1 MLQDKGGT
9 LENLNEKQ
17 STRQFSSA
25 LLPKDWRALL
35 ALTVGVWLLPCVVQN
50 NYFLLLFNVMA
61 LNALVVLGL
70 NLLIGSTGQVSLGH
84 AAFYAMGA
92 YLSAIASTTWQWPLA
107 VAFAFALLAVGVISF
122 LLALPTLRLEGNY
135 LVMATLGFNII
146 VSIILEHFDGVTG
159 GPSGFPGIPRL
170 HLGSFVLNTDR
181 SFYYFIWTLFLLV
194 FALTINLTDSRIGR
208 ALRSIHEKELTA
220 QALGIP
226 THRYKV
232 TTFVLSAL
240 YAALA
245 GLCYAHYVTFISPKT
260 FDIFCSVQVL
270 TMVVVGG
277 MGSLWGGLAGAALLT
292 ALPAVL
298 HRFEDYHVLLY
309 GLVLTGV
316 LVFCRQGLVPTLGSF
331 ARSRL
336 RAARTTAGA
345 QSEAM
350 EGLPLQGKRLATNF
364 MISGDSP
371 SPQTP
376 RPDNGPALPLITVRD
391 VSLSF
396 GGLQALN
403 EVSLDLFAGEI
414 VALIGPNGAGK
425 TTLLNIISG
434 LLKPQE
440 GSVLLRE
447 TALTGL
453 APHQIATHGVGR
465 TFQASQIYEHF
476 TVLENVLLGLHVHGR
491 SGFISSYLHSSSERH
506 EEQDLRLKAL
516 KLLEDFQLAAKVFSS
531 SPELSLLEQK
541 LLEMA
546 RALAL
551 TPQVLLLDEP
561 VGGLNP
567 RERETL
573 ADCISGL
580 RRHGLGIILVE
591 HDMNVV
597 MRLADRVVVLQNGYG
612 IASGTPREIQQD
624 PKVIAAY
631 LGRKRRR

>member
-1 MLQDKGGT
+1 M
-9 LENLNEKQ
+9 
-17 STRQFSSA
+17 A
-25 LLPKDWRALL
+25 LLPRDWRALL
-35 ALTVGVWLLPCVVQN
+35 VLAAAVWLLPQAMPN
-50 NYFLLLFNVMA
+50 DYFLLLFNIMA

-107 VAFAFALLAVGVISF
+107 AALLFAMALTGGISF

-146 VSIILEHFDGVTG
+146 VSILLEHFESVTG

-170 HLGSFVLNTDR
+170 HLGALAVGTDR
-181 SFYYFIWTLFLLV
+181 SFYYFIWTLFLIML
-194 FALTINLTDSRIGR
+194 ALTVNLVDSRIGR

-220 QALGIP
+220 QALGVP
-226 THRYKV
+226 AFRYKV

-245 GLCYAHYVTFISPKT
+245 GFCYAHYVTFISPKT
-260 FDIFCSVQVL
+260 FDIFYSVQIL

-277 MGSLWGGLAGAALLT
+277 MGSIWGGLAGAVLLT
-292 ALPAVL
+292 GLPAML
-298 HRFEDYHVLLY
+298 HRFEDFHVLVY

-316 LVFCRQGLVPTLGSF
+316 LVFCRQGLVPTLVQLTSTRRHPGNPPPDDTAS
-331 ARSRL
+331 ASRRLAAGTAASRL
-336 RAARTTAGA
+336 TFPTAHED
-345 QSEAM
+345 EA
-350 EGLPLQGKRLATNF
+350 PA
-364 MISGDSP
+364 S
-371 SPQTP
+371 
-376 RPDNGPALPLITVRD
+376 PALEATPAGVRPPLLAVQN

-403 EVSLDLFAGEI
+403 EVNLTVHSGEI

-434 LLKPQE
+434 LLKPEQ
-440 GSVLLRE
+440 GTIQLGT

-453 APHQIATHGVGR
+453 APHQIAAFGIGR
-465 TFQASQIYEHF
+465 TFQATQIYHHF
-476 TVLENVLLGLHVHGR
+476 TVLENVLLGFHRHGR
-491 SGFISSYLHSSSERH
+491 AGFLASYGHSWKERR
-506 EEQDLRLKAL
+506 EEATLREKAL
-516 KLLEDFQLAAKVFSS
+516 ALLEAFDMADQAPTTAEK
-531 SPELSLLEQK
+531 LSLLDQK
-541 LLEMA
+541 LLELA

-551 TPQVLLLDEP
+551 SPRVLLLDEP

-567 RERETL
+567 RESDLLVEY
-573 ADCISGL
+573 ISGL
-580 RRHGLGIILVE
+580 RHHGLGLILVE

-597 MRLADRVVVLQNGYG
+597 MRLADRIEVLQHGSK

-624 PKVIAAY
+624 DRVIAAY
-631 LGRKRRR
+631 LGQKRRFAF